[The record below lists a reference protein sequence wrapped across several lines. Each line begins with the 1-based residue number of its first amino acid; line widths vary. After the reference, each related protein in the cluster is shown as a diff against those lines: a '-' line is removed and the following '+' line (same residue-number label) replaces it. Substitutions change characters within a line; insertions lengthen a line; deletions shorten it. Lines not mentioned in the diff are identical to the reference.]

1 MHIYLNPPRVFW
13 GIEDTDIKLTRGSP
27 FYEIV
32 QEELDGLDA
41 EQRETLRLS
50 LLANVVSKINKEFIP
65 KNSATMGVEYILTK
79 RSSEI
84 QRKYV
89 SRMLLAKDVK
99 SLNELAEAEEKR
111 KRPRQAVL
119 GMVKYALGVIED
131 EQGADYTKYIRS
143 VDDDLDGQVELDLD
157 DAVEIKP
164 REKEEVPLQR
174 RRNPRNRA
182 SKLTEE

>member
-13 GIEDTDIKLTRGSP
+13 GIEDTDIQLTRGKP
-27 FYEIV
+27 FYEIE
-32 QEELDGLDA
+32 QDELDDLDA
-41 EQRETLRLS
+41 EQKETLRLS
-50 LLANVVSKINKEFIP
+50 LLANVVTKINKDWIP

-79 RSSEI
+79 RASEI

-99 SLNELAEAEEKR
+99 SLKELAEAEKKR
-111 KRPRQAVL
+111 KRPRKAVL

-131 EQGADYTKYIRS
+131 EKGTDYTKYIRS
-143 VDDDLDGQVELDLD
+143 VDDDLGGQVELDLD

-164 REKEEVPLQR
+164 KKKDEAPLQR
-174 RRNPRNRA
+174 RRKPRNRA